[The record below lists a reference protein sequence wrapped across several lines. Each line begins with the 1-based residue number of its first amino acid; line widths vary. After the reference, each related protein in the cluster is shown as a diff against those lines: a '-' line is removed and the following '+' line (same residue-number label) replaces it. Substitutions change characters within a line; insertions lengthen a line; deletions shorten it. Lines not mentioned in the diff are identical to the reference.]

1 MFAAQRCWMEIETR
15 WNAESAIRKARLRES
30 LTSASQDGAISA
42 AHRE

>member
-1 MFAAQRCWMEIETR
+1 MLAAQRCWMEIETR
-15 WNAESAIRKARLRES
+15 WNAESAILKARLRES